1 MVDPITPIDDGIRFS
16 VLNILGDGVKTDWEI
31 NFSGGYIRREHIK
44 AYVTQPSGVNEPT
57 ALAWLG
63 PNTVQIV
70 PPVPNGYA
78 GAIYRDTPK
87 DAPLVDFTDGAI
99 ISEQTLDI
107 TTKQAVFAAAEM
119 VDKFATTGLSAGNA
133 IIVAQ
138 AAIDLAETTIDIADT
153 ANTNA
158 ATALA
163 TANSVEAQFDALA
176 ADVEDV
182 LGGDVSNLARKNVAQ
197 TFTEAQAFVDITVQ
211 GSLNFYGSDFY
222 RSRPNSGE
230 PWETR
235 RLNYWPD
242 LIDKPAT
249 FPPASHTH
257 AYGSLTG
264 IPTTFA
270 PSAHTH
276 PWSEVTGK
284 PAVEDAI
291 TKVNQLYLPGEI
303 KQGLFAVV
311 PSGWIVPDGTTI
323 GNASSGAGR
332 ANADTVELYT
342 QLWALDPA
350 VAPILTSAG
359 SASTRG
365 ASAAADFAANK
376 RLTVPDLRG
385 VFLRSLDLSRGLDPA
400 RVLGSFQLG
409 QNEAHSHTVMAGVN
423 DTPNTNLAAGS
434 GSEVGTTTTSTE
446 GGTEA
451 RPVNVAVRIII
462 KL

>member
-1 MVDPITPIDDGIRFS
+1 MVEPITPLDDGIRYS
-16 VLNILGDGVKTDWEI
+16 VLNITGDGVKTDWEI

-57 ALAWLG
+57 AIAWLG

-70 PPVPNGYA
+70 PPVPNGYT

-133 IIVAQ
+133 IIVANEALVLATSTIAIAG
-138 AAIDLAETTIDIADT
+138 AADDKAD
-153 ANTNA
+153 AA
-158 ATALA
+158 VATAEA
-163 TANSVEAQFDALA
+163 VESQFAGLA

-182 LGGDVSNLARKNVAQ
+182 LGGDVSNLARKNVEQ
-197 TFTEAQAFVDITVQ
+197 TFTAPQAFPEITVDAT
-211 GSLNFYGSDFY
+211 LNFFGSDSYKY
-222 RSRPNSGE
+222 RAAPE
-230 PWETR
+230 DAWIIK
-235 RLNYWPD
+235 RLNNWAD
-242 LIDKPAT
+242 LIGVPST
-249 FPPASHTH
+249 FPPSSHTH

-264 IPTTFA
+264 IPGSFP

-291 TKVNQLYLPGEI
+291 AKVNQLYLPGEV
-303 KQGLFAVV
+303 KTGLFASV
-311 PSGWIVPDGTTI
+311 PSGWIVPDGSTI

-332 ANADTVELYT
+332 ANADTAALYT
-342 QLWALDPA
+342 ELWALDPA

-359 SASTRG
+359 AASTRG

-385 VFLRSLDLSRGLDPA
+385 VFLRSLDLGAGIDPA
-400 RVLGSFQLG
+400 RVLGSLQMG
-409 QNEAHSHTVMAGVN
+409 QNEAHNHTVPSAIN
-423 DTPNTNLAAGS
+423 DTPNTAIAAGA
-434 GSEVGTTTTSTE
+434 GTEVGFAVTSTE

-451 RPVNVAVRIII
+451 RPINVAVRVII